1 MLQCLLCSG
10 FGISS
15 PNESCTRVRDSIL
28 GLKNVLIS
36 SEKMSIY
43 FAFSALS
50 FRITPDE
57 SNAVA
62 KVAPEAVQVKKCVEV
77 EAPTSTITQEN
88 GPLKEPDVATAAPS
102 PRRGSKLAEKSATAR
117 DEDEEVGLEDDKQ
130 TGLLQCTLNSPQKK
144 RDSDDVPEANTAP
157 ENTNAAPAQ
166 DERLDLSTPLLVE
179 AAGLEN
185 HTGIEAAAVEEEQ
198 SPSATLS
205 VDQEMSSKMD
215 PSNAEASQNC
225 CGKKAAASA
234 SCQLPFASLVG
245 EEVESLSW

>member
-88 GPLKEPDVATAAPS
+88 GPLKEPDVATAAPP
-102 PRRGSKLAEKSATAR
+102 PRRGSKLAEKSATAQ

-144 RDSDDVPEANTAP
+144 RDSDDVPEAN
-157 ENTNAAPAQ
+157 AALAQ

-215 PSNAEASQNC
+215 PSNAEASRNC

>member
-1 MLQCLLCSG
+1 MLQCPLCSG

-15 PNESCTRVRDSIL
+15 PNESCTPVRDSIL

-62 KVAPEAVQVKKCVEV
+62 KVAPEAVQVKKS
-77 EAPTSTITQEN
+77 TSTITQEN

-102 PRRGSKLAEKSATAR
+102 PRRGSKLAEKSAAAR

-130 TGLLQCTLNSPQKK
+130 TGLLQRTLNSPQKK
-144 RDSDDVPEANTAP
+144 RYSDDVPEANTAP
-157 ENTNAAPAQ
+157 EDTNAALAQ